1 MKIAFEKIAFADF
14 TAWAE
19 QDRKIH
25 KRIVSLIIDIMRNP
39 HQGIGK
45 PEPLKHELHGYWS
58 RRIDHEHRLV
68 YCVETET
75 ETITIIACKHHYE

>member
-25 KRIVSLIIDIMRNP
+25 KRIVALIMDIMRDP
-39 HQGIGK
+39 RQGIGK
-45 PEPLKHELHGYWS
+45 PEPLRHELHGYWS
-58 RRIDHEHRLV
+58 RRINDEHRLV
-68 YCVETET
+68 YRVET

>member
-1 MKIAFEKIAFADF
+1 MKIAFEKVAFADF

-25 KRIVSLIIDIMRNP
+25 KRIVALIMDILRDP

-45 PEPLKHELHGYWS
+45 PERLKYELQGYWS
-58 RRIDHEHRLV
+58 RRINDEHRLV
-68 YCVETET
+68 YRVETET
-75 ETITIIACKHHYE
+75 VTIIACKHHYE